1 MARRY
6 YVVFEE
12 DNGWTVMLEQGRN
25 LKTFGSDR
33 SGAIEYAKKLGRR
46 NKRPVMV
53 NYKDGRTGAAY
64 HSVKELT
71 S

>member
-6 YVVFEE
+6 YVVFE
-12 DNGWTVMLEQGRN
+12 DNEWTVMLEEGRN

-33 SGAIEYAKKLGRR
+33 SGAIDYAKKLGRR

-71 S
+71 K